1 MKSQL
6 GQKLRAEDEEKVKQ
20 QHREQ
25 ERIRIAKK
33 RKEDNTKVKEEQ
45 KKRQRVHRYV
55 ASKSKRLKDFR
66 EATMYNAIF
75 ICTCCQQRMFQ
86 SNIRLYN
93 DELKEEINGKMHEH
107 ISNCVEKEIPTWI
120 NCQKIYTYV

>member
-1 MKSQL
+1 MQ
-6 GQKLRAEDEEKVKQ
+6 
-20 QHREQ
+20 
-25 ERIRIAKK
+25 KK
-33 RKEDNTKVKEEQ
+33 RKEDNQKIKNDQTK
-45 KKRQRVHRYV
+45 RVRIHV
-55 ASKSKRLKDFR
+55 ASKSERLKAFR

-86 SNIRLYN
+86 SNVRLYT